1 MFSLVS
7 LSKSQF
13 FTRVVDVTL
22 LSHSF
27 RSCFARAV
35 HVAIVS
41 LVSGTRIVK

>member
-13 FTRVVDVTL
+13 FTLVVRVTL

-35 HVAIVS
+35 HVAIML
-41 LVSGTRIVK
+41 LVSGTRVVK